1 MTRAEMIKQLQK
13 SILIFGRRNGKN
25 EFKKLLT
32 QIIDEL
38 NKLDQIEHYAWLQ
51 SEENKYTDS
60 IRLQMIR
67 DVLTGE
73 DEE

>member
-1 MTRAEMIKQLQK
+1 MTRSEMIKQLR
-13 SILIFGRRNGKN
+13 SSRIILGRRSGKTA
-25 EFKKLLT
+25 FLKLLD
-32 QIIDEL
+32 QMIGEL
-38 NKLDQIEHYAWLQ
+38 YKLDRIEHYAWLQ
-51 SEENKYTDS
+51 SEEIEYTDS